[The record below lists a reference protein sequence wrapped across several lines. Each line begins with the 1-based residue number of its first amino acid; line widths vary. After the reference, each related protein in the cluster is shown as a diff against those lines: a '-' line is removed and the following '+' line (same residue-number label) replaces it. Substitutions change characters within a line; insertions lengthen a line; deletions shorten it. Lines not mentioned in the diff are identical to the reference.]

1 MLGAQLAAKEKF
13 RYLETDLSTWYGLKF
28 VLMLS
33 TFCLPPFQKKK
44 KTRHFFETLKSPIL
58 SFKITWKMINYRHH
72 DVGYNVECRPEF
84 L

>member
-44 KTRHFFETLKSPIL
+44 KKLDIF
-58 SFKITWKMINYRHH
+58 
-72 DVGYNVECRPEF
+72 
-84 L
+84 